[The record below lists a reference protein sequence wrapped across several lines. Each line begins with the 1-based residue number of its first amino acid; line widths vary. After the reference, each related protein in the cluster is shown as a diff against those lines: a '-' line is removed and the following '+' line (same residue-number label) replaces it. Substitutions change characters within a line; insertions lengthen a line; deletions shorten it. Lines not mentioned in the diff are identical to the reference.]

1 MGDRIKKL
9 SKPNLIIPKL
19 ALTLDCGNCGG
30 RHYAVKVLPQDNR
43 GKIIGLQ
50 CVKCENILRVDNR
63 GWIEGE
69 GVQNLNPVKLITPGV
84 PTNVQ

>member
-1 MGDRIKKL
+1 MAPQKDKIN
-9 SKPNLIIPKL
+9 KPNLIIAKL
-19 ALTLDCGNCGG
+19 SLTLDCGKCGG
-30 RHYAVKVLPQDNR
+30 RHYAVKVLTQGNR

-50 CVKCENILRVDNR
+50 CVKCENILRIDNR

-69 GVQNLNPVKLITPGV
+69 GVQNLNPPKLITGV